1 MLERTGKHIGIV
13 AADLRAELDKGTS
26 KAEIMKMWKIKK
38 SELEAALVRY
48 NIVVKPKKAAPTENV
63 ADA

>member
-1 MLERTGKHIGIV
+1 MHIGIV

-38 SELEAALVRY
+38 SELETALARY
-48 NIVVKPKKAAPTENV
+48 NIVVKPKKAAPAEKV

>member
-48 NIVVKPKKAAPTENV
+48 NIVVKPKKAAPTEKI